1 MFQLIKIEFKLLL
14 GEREDEKTFPGNAEH
29 FVSAEP
35 VQLPRDGE
43 EQAVTVIHACYLVD
57 VVDLIKIHGDDR
69 DDPPLGQ
76 HFAEL
81 P

>member
-43 EQAVTVIHACYLVD
+43 EQAAGECKSVLS
-57 VVDLIKIHGDDR
+57 
-69 DDPPLGQ
+69 
-76 HFAEL
+76 
-81 P
+81 